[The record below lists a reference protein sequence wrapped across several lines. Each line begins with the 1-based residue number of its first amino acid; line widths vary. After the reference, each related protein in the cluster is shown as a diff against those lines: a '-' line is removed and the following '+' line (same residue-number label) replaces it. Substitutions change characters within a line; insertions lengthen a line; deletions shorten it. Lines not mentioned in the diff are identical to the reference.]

1 MNQRLPIRTA
11 LLGFA
16 LADALGVP
24 YEFLDRNEMDETPAT
39 GITGYGT
46 HNQRPGTWSDDTSMA
61 LCVIENLI
69 EDGDDANLSEK
80 FLRWYEKDHY
90 TAHGVLFDIGI
101 QTRKSLY
108 DIRQNG
114 FQRRNSGF
122 DSQDAGNGALMRVF
136 PYAFL
141 PNLEEAIPLMLH
153 DIRITHPS
161 SISTECCLF
170 FVHFLRKLL
179 DGSSKEQALQHTVA
193 FMQERT
199 VFEAFG
205 HDQYPTKFM
214 SRLTDSMFASTDRK
228 EIFSS
233 GFAVHTLEASI
244 WCFLNSSSYKEAV
257 LTAVNLGNDTDTVAA
272 ISGVMAAVHYGE
284 VSIPKEWMEQLQ
296 AKTLLE
302 EIVLEW

>member
-1 MNQRLPIRTA
+1 MNQRMPIHSA
-11 LLGFA
+11 LYGFA

-24 YEFLDRNEMDETPAT
+24 YEFLDRNEMDASPAT
-39 GITGYGT
+39 GVIGYGT

-69 EDGDDANLSEK
+69 EGGDDANLSEK
-80 FLRWYEKDHY
+80 FLRWYKDRHY
-90 TAHGVLFDIGI
+90 TAHGELFDIGI
-101 QTRKSLY
+101 QTRISLY
-108 DIRQNG
+108 DISING
-114 FQRRNSGF
+114 FQRRTTGF

-170 FVHFLRKLL
+170 FVHFLRELL
-179 DGSSKEQALQHTVA
+179 DGSSKERALQRTVA
-193 FMQERT
+193 FMQKRT

-205 HDQYPTKFM
+205 HDAYPIKFM
-214 SRLTDSMFASTDRK
+214 SRLTDPMFASTDRK

-233 GFAVHTLEASI
+233 GYAVHTLEASI
-244 WCFLNSSSYKEAV
+244 WCLLNSSSYKEAV
-257 LTAVNLGNDTDTVAA
+257 LTAVNLGNDTDTIAA
-272 ISGVMAAVHYGE
+272 ITGVMAAVHYGE
-284 VSIPKEWMEQLQ
+284 VSIPKEWLEHLQ
-296 AKTLLE
+296 AKSLLE
-302 EIVLEW
+302 EIVQMW